1 VKEARRKIK
10 RILVANRSEIA
21 IRVFRSAH
29 ELGLQAIAIYSHE
42 DRYALHRFQA
52 DEAYQVGVAGEPIR
66 SYLDIEA
73 ILALAVKHDIDA
85 IHPGYGFLSENP
97 EFARRCREEGIIFI
111 GPATDTLDAL
121 GDKTSARQLAE
132 KAGVPVL
139 GGSKKA
145 IKTPAAG
152 LKEAKKTGFPVMLKA
167 AHGGGGRGM
176 RVVHKESEFI
186 ESLEASQRESF
197 AAFGSKDV
205 FIENFV
211 ANARHIEVQILGDGH
226 GNLVHLYE
234 RDCSVQRRY
243 QKVVEIAPA
252 PDLDPEL
259 REEICAAAC
268 AIANSANYENAGTV
282 EFLVDADSGKF
293 FFIEVNP
300 RIQVE
305 HTVTEEVTGLDLI
318 RAQILVAQGEKL
330 SGDAIGIK
338 GQDSISTIGFALQC
352 RVTTEDPTNSFMPD
366 YGRISQYRSASG
378 IGIRLD
384 AGSAFVGAVVTPYYD
399 SMLVKISARGKNFE
413 RAVLRMRRALNEFR
427 VRGVKTNIPFLLRLL
442 DDPVFRAGQCDT
454 RFIDNTPSLFDFTDK
469 PSRASRVLAYIADT
483 VVNGNELVKDRP
495 VSRRFDPVP
504 LPPNVVPP
512 DSSQRPPKGSRD
524 IYLELGADEFSQW
537 ILKQKPLLLTDTTF
551 RDAHQSLFATRM
563 RTADMKNIAASY
575 AHHCSD
581 LFSIEMWGGAT
592 FDTSMRFLK
601 EDPWQRLELLRE
613 QIPNILFQCL
623 VRSSSV
629 VGYVNYPDNVVK
641 AFIKQSVE
649 SGMDVFRVFDALNW
663 VPNMKVTMES
673 VRKYGGICE
682 ASVCY
687 TGDILNPDRTKY
699 TLDYYIDLARQL
711 QDMGA
716 HILCIKDMGGLC
728 KPEAAVLLTKALKSE
743 LDIPIH
749 FHTHDTAGIQ
759 AAAILNAAGVKL
771 DIADVA
777 MAPLSGGTS
786 QPNLNTIVESLRFG
800 RRKTGLDTAAL
811 DSIADYWRLVRDFYT
826 PFESETLPAS
836 ADLYRHEMPGGQYTN
851 LYEQAR
857 ALGLADQWA
866 TVCETYAS
874 VNQLFGDL
882 VKVTPTSKVVGDM
895 ALFMVANDLDIDD
908 VMDKDREL
916 AFPNSVV
923 DLFKGMMGK
932 PYQGFPRKVQQRILR
947 GEKPLKGRP
956 GSTLEAAD
964 FDEVIEQLKA
974 KGRDDATIK
983 DAIASVL
990 YPSVFDELVTHQNN
1004 FDDTSA
1010 LPTPVFFYGLRPG
1023 EEIVIDEERGQAL
1036 IIKYLT
1042 MSDAHEDG
1050 RRTVFFEVNGQP
1062 REVRVADRQLASSVE
1077 SHRMA
1082 DPSNASHVAAAMPGM
1097 VVNVAIAVGD
1107 KVEKGQALM
1116 VLEAM
1121 KMESTLYAEKSGKVG
1136 DVYVHAGSQIETG
1149 ELLALI
1155 D

>member
-1 VKEARRKIK
+1 MNEARRKIK

-52 DEAYQVGVAGEPIR
+52 DEAYQVGVPGEPIR

-73 ILALAVKHDIDA
+73 ILALALKHNIDA

-211 ANARHIEVQILGDGH
+211 GNARHIEVQILGDSH

-252 PDLDPEL
+252 PDLDTDL
-259 REEICAAAC
+259 RDQICNAAC

-330 SGDAIGIK
+330 SGAEIGIK

-384 AGSAFVGAVVTPYYD
+384 AGSAYVGAVVTPYYD

-413 RAVLRMRRALNEFR
+413 RAVVRMRRALNEFR

-454 RFIDNTPSLFDFTDK
+454 RFIDNTPALFDFTDK

-495 VSRRFDPVP
+495 VSRRFEPVP
-504 LPPNVVPP
+504 IPSAVTPI
-512 DSSQRPPKGSRD
+512 DSSQPPPAGTRD
-524 IYLELGADEFSQW
+524 LFKKMGADEFSQW

-601 EDPWQRLELLRE
+601 EDPWQRLEQLRE

-641 AFIKQSVE
+641 AFIKQSVD

-663 VPNMKVTMES
+663 LPNMKVTMES
-673 VRKYGGICE
+673 VQKYGGICE
-682 ASVCY
+682 ASICY
-687 TGDILNPDRTKY
+687 TGDILNPERTKY
-699 TLDYYIDLARQL
+699 TLDYYVDLARQL

-759 AAAILNAAGVKL
+759 AAAILNAADVKL

-786 QPNLNTIVESLRFG
+786 QPNMNTLVESLRFG
-800 RRKTGLDTAAL
+800 RRNTGLDTAAL

-857 ALGLADQWA
+857 ALGLADQWT

-895 ALFMVANDLDIDD
+895 ALFMVANDLDVDD

-932 PYQGFPRKVQQRILR
+932 PYKGFPKKVQQRILR

-956 GSTLEAAD
+956 GSTLPSVD
-964 FDEVIEQLKA
+964 FKEVIKELNS
-974 KGRDDATIK
+974 KGREDADLK

-990 YPSVFDELVTHQNN
+990 YPVVFDGLIDHQNKY
-1004 FDDTSA
+1004 DDTSS

-1023 EEIVIDEERGQAL
+1023 EEIVIDEERGNAL

-1042 MSDAHEDG
+1042 MSDAHDDG
-1050 RRTVFFEVNGQP
+1050 RRTVFFELNGQP
-1062 REVRVADRQLASSVE
+1062 REVRVADQQLASAVE

-1082 DPSNASHVAAAMPGM
+1082 DPANDSHVAAAMPGM
-1097 VVNVAIAVGD
+1097 VVNVAIATGD

-1136 DVYVHAGSQIETG
+1136 EIYVHAGSQIETG

>member
-1 VKEARRKIK
+1 LTHGKKIQ

-29 ELGLQAIAIYSHE
+29 ELGMQAIAIYSHE

-52 DEAYQVGVAGEPIR
+52 DESYQVGQPGEPIR
-66 SYLDIEA
+66 SYLDIESIISIA
-73 ILALAVKHDIDA
+73 RQHRIDA

-111 GPATDTLDAL
+111 GPANETLDNL
-121 GDKTSARQLAE
+121 GDKTSARNIAK

-139 GGSKKA
+139 GGSKKP
-145 IKTPAAG
+145 ITSYAAG
-152 LKEAKKTGFPVMLKA
+152 LKEAKATGFPIMLKA

-176 RVVHKESEFI
+176 RVVKNEKAFKEA
-186 ESLEASQRESF
+186 LEASQRESF
-197 AAFGSKDV
+197 AAFGSKAV

-211 ANARHIEVQILGDGH
+211 ANARHIEVQILGDQQG
-226 GNLVHLYE
+226 GLVHLYE

-252 PDLDPEL
+252 PNLSPEL
-259 REEICAAAC
+259 RDEICEAAC
-268 AIANSANYENAGTV
+268 SIARSANYQNAGTV

-305 HTVTEEVTGLDLI
+305 HTVTEEVTGLDII
-318 RAQILVAQGEKL
+318 RAQILIAQGDTL
-330 SGDAIGIK
+330 ADVGIES
-338 GQDSISTIGFALQC
+338 QSDVSTYGFALQC
-352 RVTTEDPTNSFMPD
+352 RVTTEDPGNNFMPD
-366 YGRISQYRSASG
+366 YGRINQYRSASG

-399 SMLVKISARGKNFE
+399 SMLVKVSARGRDFE
-413 RAVLRMRRALNEFR
+413 RAVLRMQRALNEFR

-442 DDPVFRAGQCDT
+442 KNPVFNAGECNT
-454 RFIDNTPSLFDFTDK
+454 RFIDTTPALFDFKDT
-469 PSRASRVLAYIADT
+469 PSRASRVLTYLADIA
-483 VVNGNELVKDRP
+483 VNDNELVADRP
-495 VSRRFDPVP
+495 VSLRRDAVPVTAIDTTAK
-504 LPPNVVPP
+504 LP
-512 DSSQRPPKGSRD
+512 QGTRD
-524 IYLELGADEFSQW
+524 LYLKLGADEFSKW
-537 ILKQKPLLLTDTTF
+537 VLKQKRLLITDTTF

-563 RTADMKNIAASY
+563 RTDDMLQIADHY
-575 AHHCSD
+575 AYHCPE

-601 EDPWQRLELLRE
+601 ENPWKRLEQLRE
-613 QIPNILFQCL
+613 RIPNILFQCL

-629 VGYVNYPDNVVK
+629 VGYVNYPDNLVR
-641 AFIKQSVE
+641 AFIEQSID

-673 VRKYGGICE
+673 VRKHGGICE
-682 ASVCY
+682 AAICY
-687 TGDILNPDRTKY
+687 TGDILNPEKHKY
-699 TLDYYIDLARQL
+699 TLDYYVDLARQL
-711 QDMGA
+711 EELGA

-743 LDIPIH
+743 LSIPIH

-759 AAAILNAAGVKL
+759 AAAILNASGAKL
-771 DIADVA
+771 DIADAA

-786 QPNLNTIVESLRFG
+786 QPNLNTIAEAIRFNP
-800 RRKTGLDTAAL
+800 RATGLDARRL
-811 DSIADYWRLVRDFYT
+811 DEIADYWRSVRDFYT
-826 PFESETLPAS
+826 PFQSETLPAS
-836 ADLYRHEMPGGQYTN
+836 GDLYRHEMPGGQYTN

-857 ALGLADQWA
+857 ALGLADQWSK
-866 TVCETYAS
+866 VCDTYAS

-908 VMDKDREL
+908 VMNPDKEL

-923 DLFKGMMGK
+923 DLFSGMMGK
-932 PYQGFPRKVQQRILR
+932 PYKGFPKKVQQRILR
-947 GEKPLKGRP
+947 GEKPMRGRP
-956 GSTLEAAD
+956 GTALDPVDFEAVTQELVELGLD
-964 FDEVIEQLKA
+964 SP
-974 KGRDDATIK
+974 TIK
-983 DAIASVL
+983 DAIACAL
-990 YPSVFDELVTHQNN
+990 YPAVFKDLVAHQERY
-1004 FDDTSA
+1004 DDTSA

-1023 EEIVIDEERGQAL
+1023 EEIVIDEDKGKAL
-1036 IIKYLT
+1036 IIKFLT
-1042 MSDAHEDG
+1042 VGDPHQDG
-1050 RRTVFFEVNGQP
+1050 RRTVFFELNGQP
-1062 REVRVADRQLASSVE
+1062 REVSIADRHLTSSVD

-1082 DPSNASHVAAAMPGM
+1082 DPSNDNHIAAAMPGM
-1097 VVNVAIAVGD
+1097 VVNVAIAVGE
-1107 KVEKGQALM
+1107 KVEKGQSVM

-1121 KMESTLYAEKSGKVG
+1121 KMESTIYAQKAGKIKEILVKP
-1136 DVYVHAGSQIETG
+1136 GSEIETG
-1149 ELLALI
+1149 ELLAI
-1155 D
+1155 VE

>member
-1 VKEARRKIK
+1 
-10 RILVANRSEIA
+10 
-21 IRVFRSAH
+21 
-29 ELGLQAIAIYSHE
+29 
-42 DRYALHRFQA
+42 
-52 DEAYQVGVAGEPIR
+52 
-66 SYLDIEA
+66 
-73 ILALAVKHDIDA
+73 
-85 IHPGYGFLSENP
+85 
-97 EFARRCREEGIIFI
+97 
-111 GPATDTLDAL
+111 
-121 GDKTSARQLAE
+121 
-132 KAGVPVL
+132 
-139 GGSKKA
+139 
-145 IKTPAAG
+145 
-152 LKEAKKTGFPVMLKA
+152 
-167 AHGGGGRGM
+167 
-176 RVVHKESEFI
+176 
-186 ESLEASQRESF
+186 
-197 AAFGSKDV
+197 
-205 FIENFV
+205 
-211 ANARHIEVQILGDGH
+211 
-226 GNLVHLYE
+226 
-234 RDCSVQRRY
+234 
-243 QKVVEIAPA
+243 
-252 PDLDPEL
+252 
-259 REEICAAAC
+259 
-268 AIANSANYENAGTV
+268 
-282 EFLVDADSGKF
+282 
-293 FFIEVNP
+293 
-300 RIQVE
+300 
-305 HTVTEEVTGLDLI
+305 
-318 RAQILVAQGEKL
+318 
-330 SGDAIGIK
+330 
-338 GQDSISTIGFALQC
+338 
-352 RVTTEDPTNSFMPD
+352 
-366 YGRISQYRSASG
+366 
-378 IGIRLD
+378 
-384 AGSAFVGAVVTPYYD
+384 
-399 SMLVKISARGKNFE
+399 
-413 RAVLRMRRALNEFR
+413 
-427 VRGVKTNIPFLLRLL
+427 
-442 DDPVFRAGQCDT
+442 
-454 RFIDNTPSLFDFTDK
+454 
-469 PSRASRVLAYIADT
+469 
-483 VVNGNELVKDRP
+483 
-495 VSRRFDPVP
+495 
-504 LPPNVVPP
+504 
-512 DSSQRPPKGSRD
+512 
-524 IYLELGADEFSQW
+524 
-537 ILKQKPLLLTDTTF
+537 
-551 RDAHQSLFATRM
+551 M

-601 EDPWQRLELLRE
+601 EDPWQRLEQLRE

-641 AFIKQSVE
+641 AFIKQSVD

-663 VPNMKVTMES
+663 LPNMKVTMES
-673 VRKYGGICE
+673 VQKYGGICE
-682 ASVCY
+682 ASICY
-687 TGDILNPDRTKY
+687 TGDILNPERTKY
-699 TLDYYIDLARQL
+699 TLDYYVDLARQL

-759 AAAILNAAGVKL
+759 AAAILNAADVKL

-786 QPNLNTIVESLRFG
+786 QPNMNTLVESLRFG
-800 RRKTGLDTAAL
+800 RRNTGLDTAAL

-857 ALGLADQWA
+857 ALGLADQWT

-895 ALFMVANDLDIDD
+895 ALFMVANDLDVDD

-932 PYQGFPRKVQQRILR
+932 PYKGFPKKVQQRILR

-956 GSTLEAAD
+956 GSTLPSVD
-964 FDEVIEQLKA
+964 FKEVIKELNS
-974 KGRDDATIK
+974 KGREDADLK

-990 YPSVFDELVTHQNN
+990 YPVVFDGLIDHQNKY
-1004 FDDTSA
+1004 DDTSS

-1023 EEIVIDEERGQAL
+1023 EEIVIDEERGNAL

-1042 MSDAHEDG
+1042 MSDAHDDG
-1050 RRTVFFEVNGQP
+1050 RRTVFFELNGQP
-1062 REVRVADRQLASSVE
+1062 REVRIADQQLASAVE

-1082 DPSNASHVAAAMPGM
+1082 DPANDSHVAAAMPGM
-1097 VVNVAIAVGD
+1097 VVNVAIATGD

-1136 DVYVHAGSQIETG
+1136 EIYVHAGSQIETG

>member
-1 VKEARRKIK
+1 MVNILPNDKKIK

-29 ELGLQAIAIYSHE
+29 ELGLKAIAIYSHE

-52 DEAYQVGVAGEPIR
+52 DESYLVGKPGEPIR

-73 ILALAVKHDIDA
+73 IIAIALQHNIDA

-97 EFARRCREEGIIFI
+97 QFAARCREEGIIFI
-111 GPATDTLDAL
+111 GPANETLNNL
-121 GDKTSARQLAE
+121 GDKTSARNIAK

-145 IKTPAAG
+145 ITSYASG
-152 LKEAKKTGFPVMLKA
+152 LKEAKSTGFPIMLKA

-176 RVVHKESEFI
+176 RVVKE
-186 ESLEASQRESF
+186 ESSFKEALEASQRESF
-197 AAFGSKDV
+197 AAFGSKAV

-211 ANARHIEVQILGDGH
+211 ANARHIEVQILGDTH

-252 PDLDPEL
+252 PNLCEKL
-259 REEICAAAC
+259 RDEICEAAC
-268 AIANSANYENAGTV
+268 AIARSANYQNAGTV

-318 RAQILVAQGEKL
+318 RAQILIAQGDRL
-330 SGDAIGIK
+330 DALGIK
-338 GQDSISTIGFALQC
+338 NQSDITTHGFALQC
-352 RVTTEDPTNSFMPD
+352 RVTTEDPGNNFMPD
-366 YGRISQYRSASG
+366 YGRINQYRSASG

-399 SMLVKISARGKNFE
+399 SMLVKVSARGRDFE
-413 RAVLRMRRALNEFR
+413 RAVLRMQRALNEFR

-442 DDPVFRAGQCDT
+442 KNPVFNAGECNT
-454 RFIDNTPSLFDFTDK
+454 RFIDTTPELFEFKDL
-469 PSRASRVLAYIADT
+469 PSRASRVLTYLAD
-483 VVNGNELVKDRP
+483 VAVNGNELVEGRP
-495 VSRRFDPVP
+495 ESRRRD
-504 LPPNVVPP
+504 VVALAPIAANP
-512 DSSQRPPKGSRD
+512 TLPKGTRD
-524 IYLELGADEFSQW
+524 LFLEMGADDFSQW
-537 ILKQKPLLLTDTTF
+537 ILKQKRLLLTDTTF

-563 RTADMKNIAASY
+563 RTDDMLNIANHY
-575 AHHCSD
+575 AHHCSE

-601 EDPWQRLELLRE
+601 ENPWQRLEQLRE
-613 QIPNILFQCL
+613 RIPNILFQCL

-629 VGYVNYPDNVVK
+629 VGYVNYPDNLVK

-663 VPNMKVTMES
+663 VPNMKVTMDS
-673 VRKYGGICE
+673 VRKHGGICE
-682 ASVCY
+682 AAICY
-687 TGDILNPDRTKY
+687 TGDILNPEKHKY
-699 TLDYYIDLARQL
+699 TLDYYIDLAKQL
-711 QDMGA
+711 EDLGA

-728 KPEAAVLLTKALKSE
+728 KPEAAVILTKALKSE
-743 LDIPIH
+743 LSIPVH

-759 AAAILNAAGVKL
+759 AAAILNASSAKL

-786 QPNLNTIVESLRFG
+786 QPNLNTVAEAIRFSP
-800 RRKTGLDTAAL
+800 RATGLDSRKL
-811 DSIADYWRLVRDFYT
+811 DEIADYWRSVRDFYT

-836 ADLYRHEMPGGQYTN
+836 GDLYRHEMPGGQYTN

-857 ALGLADQWA
+857 ALGLADQWS
-866 TVCETYAS
+866 TVCDTYAS
-874 VNQLFGDL
+874 VNQLFGDI

-908 VMDKDREL
+908 VMDPSREL

-923 DLFKGMMGK
+923 DLFSGMMGK
-932 PYQGFPRKVQQRILR
+932 PYKGFPKKVQNRILR
-947 GEKPLKGRP
+947 GEKPMRGRP
-956 GSTLEAAD
+956 GTALEPINFNQIKA
-964 FDEVIEQLKA
+964 ELVELGIESPTDQ
-974 KGRDDATIK
+974 
-983 DAIASVL
+983 DAIASAL
-990 YPSVFDELVTHQNN
+990 YPAVFKDLVNHQERY
-1004 FDDTSA
+1004 DDTSA
-1010 LPTPVFFYGLRPG
+1010 LPTPVFFYGLRAG
-1023 EEIVIDEERGQAL
+1023 EEIVIDEYQGRAL
-1036 IIKYLT
+1036 IIKFLT
-1042 MSDAHEDG
+1042 VGDAHQDG
-1050 RRTVFFEVNGQP
+1050 RRTVFFELNGQP
-1062 REVRVADRQLASSVE
+1062 REVSIVDRALTSSVD

-1082 DPSNASHVAAAMPGM
+1082 DPSNEDHVAAAMPGM
-1097 VVNVAIAVGD
+1097 VVNVAIGVGE
-1107 KVEKGQALM
+1107 KVEKGQSVM

-1121 KMESTLYAEKSGKVG
+1121 KMESTIYAQKSGKIKEILVKP
-1136 DVYVHAGSQIETG
+1136 GSEIETG
-1149 ELLALI
+1149 ELLAI
-1155 D
+1155 IE

>member
-1 VKEARRKIK
+1 MNEARRKIK

-52 DEAYQVGVAGEPIR
+52 DEAYQVGVPGEPIR

-73 ILALAVKHDIDA
+73 ILALALKHNIDA

-211 ANARHIEVQILGDGH
+211 GNARHIEVQILGDSH

-252 PDLDPEL
+252 PDLDTDL
-259 REEICAAAC
+259 RDQICNAAC

-330 SGDAIGIK
+330 SGAEIGIK

-384 AGSAFVGAVVTPYYD
+384 AGSAYVGAVVTPYYD

-413 RAVLRMRRALNEFR
+413 RAVVRMRRALNEFR

-454 RFIDNTPSLFDFTDK
+454 RFIDNTAALFDFTDK

-495 VSRRFDPVP
+495 ESRRFEPVP
-504 LPPNVVPP
+504 IPSAVTPIDTSQPPPE
-512 DSSQRPPKGSRD
+512 GTRD
-524 IYLELGADEFSQW
+524 RFKKMGADEFSQW

-601 EDPWQRLELLRE
+601 EDPWQRLEQLRE

-641 AFIKQSVE
+641 AFIKQSVD

-663 VPNMKVTMES
+663 LPNMKVTMES
-673 VRKYGGICE
+673 VQKYGGICE
-682 ASVCY
+682 ASICY
-687 TGDILNPDRTKY
+687 TGDILNPERTKY
-699 TLDYYIDLARQL
+699 TLDYYVDLARQL

-759 AAAILNAAGVKL
+759 AAAILNAADVKL

-786 QPNLNTIVESLRFG
+786 QPNMNTLVESLRFG
-800 RRKTGLDTAAL
+800 RRNTGLDTAAL

-857 ALGLADQWA
+857 ALGLADQWT

-895 ALFMVANDLDIDD
+895 ALFMVANDLDVDD

-932 PYQGFPRKVQQRILR
+932 PYKGFPKKVQQRILR

-956 GSTLEAAD
+956 GSTLPSVD
-964 FDEVIEQLKA
+964 FKEVIKELNS
-974 KGRDDATIK
+974 KGREDADLK

-990 YPSVFDELVTHQNN
+990 YPVVFDGLIDHQNKY
-1004 FDDTSA
+1004 DDTSS

-1023 EEIVIDEERGQAL
+1023 EEIVIDEERGNAL

-1050 RRTVFFEVNGQP
+1050 RRTVFFELNGQP
-1062 REVRVADRQLASSVE
+1062 REVRVADQQLASAVE

-1082 DPSNASHVAAAMPGM
+1082 DPANDSHVAAAMPGM
-1097 VVNVAIAVGD
+1097 VVNVAIATGD

-1136 DVYVHAGSQIETG
+1136 EIYVHAGSQIETG

>member
-1 VKEARRKIK
+1 MKKNKIE
-10 RILVANRSEIA
+10 RVLVANRSEIA

-52 DEAYQVGVAGEPIR
+52 DESYQVGQPGEPIR
-66 SYLDIEA
+66 SYLDIDA
-73 ILALAVKHDIDA
+73 IIAIALQHNIDA

-97 EFARRCREEGIIFI
+97 EFARRCREAGIIFI
-111 GPATDTLDAL
+111 GPSTETLDSL
-121 GDKTSARQLAE
+121 GDKTSARALAQ

-145 IKTPAAG
+145 IKNYESG

-176 RVVHKESEFI
+176 RVVRKESEFKQA
-186 ESLEASQRESF
+186 LEASQRESD
-197 AAFGSKDV
+197 AAFGSTDV

-211 ANARHIEVQILGDGH
+211 GNARHIEVQILGDKA
-226 GNLVHLYE
+226 GNLVHLFE

-252 PDLDPEL
+252 PNLDEGL
-259 REEICAAAC
+259 RNEICEAAC
-268 AIANSANYENAGTV
+268 AIARDSNYENAGTV

-305 HTVTEEVTGLDLI
+305 HTVTEEVTGIDLI
-318 RAQILVAQGEKL
+318 RAQILVAQGDSL
-330 SGDAIGIK
+330 SDKSIGIK
-338 GQDSISTIGFALQC
+338 SQSDIKVHGFALQC
-352 RVTTEDPTNSFMPD
+352 RVTTEDPGNNFMPD

-399 SMLVKISARGKNFE
+399 SMLVKISARGKNFD
-413 RAVLRMRRALNEFR
+413 RAVTRMQRALNEFR

-442 DDPVFRAGQCDT
+442 GDPVFRAGSCDT
-454 RFIDNTPSLFDFTDK
+454 RFIDNTPALFDFKDV
-469 PSRASRVLAYIADT
+469 PSRASRVLTYLAD
-483 VVNGNELVKDRP
+483 VAVNGNELVANRP
-495 VSRRFDPVP
+495 ESRRRDPVP
-504 LPPNVVPP
+504 IEQPDIKAKVP
-512 DSSQRPPKGSRD
+512 QGTRD
-524 IYLELGADEFSQW
+524 LFLKMGADDFSQW
-537 ILKQKPLLLTDTTF
+537 ILKQKRLLLTDTTF

-563 RTADMKNIAASY
+563 RTDDMLNIANTY
-575 AHHCSD
+575 AHDCPE

-601 EDPWQRLELLRE
+601 ENPWQRLEMLRE
-613 QIPNILFQCL
+613 RIPNILFQCL

-629 VGYVNYPDNVVK
+629 VGYVNYPDNLVR
-641 AFIKQSVE
+641 AFIKQSID

-663 VPNMKVTMES
+663 LPNMKVTMDS
-673 VRKYGGICE
+673 VRKHGGICE
-682 ASVCY
+682 ASICY
-687 TGDILNPDRTKY
+687 TGDILNPDRHKY
-699 TLDYYIDLARQL
+699 TLDYYVDLAKQL
-711 QDMGA
+711 ETMGA

-728 KPEAAVLLTKALKSE
+728 KPDAVVLLTKALKSE
-743 LDIPIH
+743 LNIPIH

-759 AAAILNAAGVKL
+759 AAAILNASGAKL

-786 QPNLNTIVESLRFG
+786 QPNLNTIAESLRFNS
-800 RRKTGLDTAAL
+800 RNTKLDTGKL
-811 DSIADYWRLVRDFYT
+811 DKIADYWRSVRDFYT
-826 PFESETLPAS
+826 PFESETLPAT

-857 ALGLADQWA
+857 ALGLADQWT
-866 TVCETYAS
+866 TVCDTYAG

-895 ALFMVANDLDIDD
+895 ALFMVANSLTIED
-908 VMDKDREL
+908 VMDPDREL

-923 DLFKGMMGK
+923 ELFSGMMGK
-932 PYQGFPRKVQQRILR
+932 PYKGFPKKVQNRILR
-947 GEKPLKGRP
+947 GEKPMRGRP
-956 GSTLEAAD
+956 GQTLEPVD
-964 FDEVIEQLKA
+964 FDAVAEELK
-974 KGRDDATIK
+974 KRGLDSPELK
-983 DAIASVL
+983 DIIASAL
-990 YPSVFDELVTHQNN
+990 YPQVFADLVQHQNRY
-1004 FDDTSA
+1004 DDTSA

-1023 EEIVIDEERGQAL
+1023 EEIVIDEYQGRGL
-1036 IIKYLT
+1036 IIKFLT
-1042 MSDAHEDG
+1042 VGDAHSDG
-1050 RRTVFFEVNGQP
+1050 RRTVFFELNGQP
-1062 REVRVADRQLASSVE
+1062 REVSIADNNLTSSVL
-1077 SHRMA
+1077 SHRKA
-1082 DPSNASHVAAAMPGM
+1082 DPGNDNHIAAAMPGM
-1097 VVNVAIAVGD
+1097 VVKVAVAAGD
-1107 KVEKGQALM
+1107 KIEKGQTVM

-1121 KMESTLYAEKSGKVG
+1121 KMESTLYAEKSGSVKEVL
-1136 DVYVHAGSQIETG
+1136 VQPGSEIESG
-1149 ELLALI
+1149 ELLVVME
-1155 D
+1155 

>member
-1 VKEARRKIK
+1 MSQPKKIK

-52 DEAYQVGVAGEPIR
+52 DESYQVGVAGEPIR

-73 ILALAVKHDIDA
+73 IIKIALKQKIDA

-97 EFARRCREEGIIFI
+97 QFARRCREEGIIFI
-111 GPATDTLDAL
+111 GPQTETLDAL
-121 GDKTSARQLAE
+121 GDKTSARALAE

-139 GGSKKA
+139 GGTKKA
-145 IKTPAAG
+145 ITTAAAG
-152 LKEAKKTGFPVMLKA
+152 LKEAKKIGFPIMLKA

-176 RVVHKESEFI
+176 RVVHEESEFKQ
-186 ESLEASQRESF
+186 SLEASQRESN
-197 AAFGSKDV
+197 AAFGSTDV

-211 ANARHIEVQILGDGH
+211 GNARHIEVQILGDSH

-252 PDLDPEL
+252 PNLDPEL
-259 REEICAAAC
+259 RDRICDAAC
-268 AIANSANYENAGTV
+268 AIATNSSYENAGTV
-282 EFLVDADSGKF
+282 EFLVDADSDQF
-293 FFIEVNP
+293 YFIEVNP

-305 HTVTEEVTGLDLI
+305 HTVTEEVTGIDLI
-318 RAQILVAQGEKL
+318 RAQILVAEGERL
-330 SGDAIGIK
+330 DGARVGIK
-338 GQDSISTIGFALQC
+338 NQKSIQTIGFALQC
-352 RVTTEDPTNSFMPD
+352 RVTTEDPGNNFMPD
-366 YGRISQYRSASG
+366 YGRINQYRSASG

-399 SMLVKISARGKNFE
+399 SMLVKISARAKNFD
-413 RAVLRMRRALNEFR
+413 RAATRMQRALNEFR

-442 DDPVFRAGQCDT
+442 DDPVFRAGKCDT
-454 RFIDNTPSLFDFTDK
+454 RFIDNTPELFDFIDR
-469 PSRASRVLAYIADT
+469 PSRASRVLTYLAD
-483 VVNGNELVKDRP
+483 VAVNGNDLVADRP
-495 VSRRFDPVP
+495 KSRRLDPVP
-504 LPPNVVPP
+504 IPTVESGARLPE
-512 DSSQRPPKGSRD
+512 GSRD
-524 IYLELGADEFSQW
+524 IFLKLGADGFSEW
-537 ILKQKPLLLTDTTF
+537 IGKQKRLLITDTTF

-563 RTADMKNIAASY
+563 RTDDMLKIADAY
-575 AHHCSD
+575 AHHCAD

-601 EDPWQRLELLRE
+601 EDPWQRLEQLRE
-613 QIPNILFQCL
+613 RIPNILFQCL

-663 VPNMKVTMES
+663 APNMKVTMDS
-673 VRKYGGICE
+673 VRKYGGLCE
-682 ASVCY
+682 ASICY
-687 TGDILNPDRTKY
+687 TGDILNPERNKY
-699 TLDYYIDLARQL
+699 TLEYYVDLARQL
-711 QDMGA
+711 EDMGA

-728 KPEAAVLLTKALKSE
+728 KPDAAVLLTKTLKSE
-743 LDIPIH
+743 LSIPVH

-759 AAAILNAAGVKL
+759 AAAILNASGVKL
-771 DIADVA
+771 DIADAA

-786 QPNLNTIVESLRFG
+786 QPNLNTIAESLRFNK
-800 RRKTGLDTAAL
+800 RDTGLDTGNL
-811 DSIADYWRLVRDFYT
+811 DKIADYWRLVRDFYT
-826 PFESETLPAS
+826 PFESETLPAT

-857 ALGLADQWA
+857 ALGLADQWT
-866 TVCETYAS
+866 TVCDTYAS

-895 ALFMVANDLDIDD
+895 ALFMVANDLSVED

-923 DLFKGMMGK
+923 ELFKGMMGK
-932 PYQGFPRKVQQRILR
+932 PYQGFPKPVQKRILR
-947 GEKPLKGRP
+947 GDKPLSGRP
-956 GSTLEAAD
+956 GKSLESIDLNAEIDRLAT
-964 FDEVIEQLKA
+964 I
-974 KGRDDATIK
+974 GRDNPDMK

-990 YPSVFDELVTHQNN
+990 YPGVFAELVKHQNKY
-1004 FDDTSA
+1004 DDTSG
-1010 LPTPVFFYGLRPG
+1010 LPTPAFFYGLRPG
-1023 EEIVIDEERGQAL
+1023 EEIVIDEDRGQAL
-1036 IIKYLT
+1036 IIKFLT
-1042 MSDAHEDG
+1042 VGDPHEDG
-1050 RRTVFFEVNGQP
+1050 RRSVFFEVNGQP
-1062 REVRVADRQLASSVE
+1062 REVTVADKNLVSSVV
-1077 SHRMA
+1077 SHRQA
-1082 DPSNASHVAAAMPGM
+1082 EPSNENHVAAAMPGM
-1097 VVNVAIAVGD
+1097 VVNVAVAAGD
-1107 KVEKGQALM
+1107 KIEKGQTLM

-1121 KMESTLYAEKSGKVG
+1121 KMESTLYAEKAGVMKEILVRP
-1136 DVYVHAGSQIETG
+1136 GSQIESG
-1149 ELLALI
+1149 ELLAVI
-1155 D
+1155 E

>member
-1 VKEARRKIK
+1 MTHGKKIQ

-29 ELGLQAIAIYSHE
+29 ELGMQAIAIYSHE

-52 DEAYQVGVAGEPIR
+52 DESYQVGQPGEPIR
-66 SYLDIEA
+66 SYLDIESIISIA
-73 ILALAVKHDIDA
+73 RQHRIDA

-111 GPATDTLDAL
+111 GPANETLDNL
-121 GDKTSARQLAE
+121 GDKTSARNIAK

-139 GGSKKA
+139 GGSKKP
-145 IKTPAAG
+145 ITSYAAG
-152 LKEAKKTGFPVMLKA
+152 LKEAKATGFPIMLKA

-176 RVVHKESEFI
+176 RVVKNEKAFKEA
-186 ESLEASQRESF
+186 LEASQRESF
-197 AAFGSKDV
+197 AAFGSKAV

-211 ANARHIEVQILGDGH
+211 ANARHIEVQILGDQQG
-226 GNLVHLYE
+226 GLVHLYE

-252 PDLDPEL
+252 PNLSPEL
-259 REEICAAAC
+259 RDEICEAAC
-268 AIANSANYENAGTV
+268 SIARSANYQNAGTV

-305 HTVTEEVTGLDLI
+305 HTVTEEVTGLDII
-318 RAQILVAQGEKL
+318 RAQILIAQGDTL
-330 SGDAIGIK
+330 ADVGIES
-338 GQDSISTIGFALQC
+338 QSDVSTYGFALQC
-352 RVTTEDPTNSFMPD
+352 RVTTEDPGNNFMPD
-366 YGRISQYRSASG
+366 YGRINQYRSASG

-399 SMLVKISARGKNFE
+399 SMLVKVSARGRDFE
-413 RAVLRMRRALNEFR
+413 RAVLRMQRALNEFR

-442 DDPVFRAGQCDT
+442 KNPVFNAGECNT
-454 RFIDNTPSLFDFTDK
+454 RFIDTTPALFDFKDT
-469 PSRASRVLAYIADT
+469 PSRASRVLTYLADIA
-483 VVNGNELVKDRP
+483 VNDNELVADRP
-495 VSRRFDPVP
+495 VSLRRDAVPVTAIDTTAK
-504 LPPNVVPP
+504 LP
-512 DSSQRPPKGSRD
+512 QGTRD
-524 IYLELGADEFSQW
+524 LYLKLGADEFSKW
-537 ILKQKPLLLTDTTF
+537 VLKQKRLLITDTTF

-563 RTADMKNIAASY
+563 RTDDMLQIADHY
-575 AHHCSD
+575 AYHCPE

-601 EDPWQRLELLRE
+601 ENPWKRLEQLRE
-613 QIPNILFQCL
+613 RIPNILFQCL

-629 VGYVNYPDNVVK
+629 VGYVNYPDNLVR
-641 AFIKQSVE
+641 AFIEQSID

-673 VRKYGGICE
+673 VRKNGGVCE
-682 ASVCY
+682 AAICY
-687 TGDILNPDRTKY
+687 TGDILNPEKHKY
-699 TLDYYIDLARQL
+699 TLDYYVDLARQL
-711 QDMGA
+711 EELGA

-743 LDIPIH
+743 LSIPIH

-759 AAAILNAAGVKL
+759 AAAILNASGAKL
-771 DIADVA
+771 DIADAA

-786 QPNLNTIVESLRFG
+786 QPNLNTIAEAIRFNP
-800 RRKTGLDTAAL
+800 RATGLDARRL
-811 DSIADYWRLVRDFYT
+811 DEIADYWRSVRDFYT
-826 PFESETLPAS
+826 PFQSETLPAS
-836 ADLYRHEMPGGQYTN
+836 GDLYRHEMPGGQYTN

-857 ALGLADQWA
+857 ALGLADQWSK
-866 TVCETYAS
+866 VCDTYAS

-908 VMDKDREL
+908 VMNPDKEL

-923 DLFKGMMGK
+923 DLFSGMMGK
-932 PYQGFPRKVQQRILR
+932 PYKGFPKKVQQRILR
-947 GEKPLKGRP
+947 GEKPMRGRP
-956 GSTLEAAD
+956 GTALDPVDFEAVTQELVELGLD
-964 FDEVIEQLKA
+964 SP
-974 KGRDDATIK
+974 TIK
-983 DAIASVL
+983 DAIACAL
-990 YPSVFDELVTHQNN
+990 YPAVFKDLVAHQERY
-1004 FDDTSA
+1004 DDTSA

-1023 EEIVIDEERGQAL
+1023 EEIVIDEDKGKAL
-1036 IIKYLT
+1036 IIKFLT
-1042 MSDAHEDG
+1042 VGDPHQDG
-1050 RRTVFFEVNGQP
+1050 RRTVFFELNGQP
-1062 REVRVADRQLASSVE
+1062 REVSIADRHLTSSVD

-1082 DPSNASHVAAAMPGM
+1082 DPSNDNHIAAAMPGM
-1097 VVNVAIAVGD
+1097 VVNVAIAVGE
-1107 KVEKGQALM
+1107 KVEKGQSVM

-1121 KMESTLYAEKSGKVG
+1121 KMESTIYAQKAGKIKEILVKP
-1136 DVYVHAGSQIETG
+1136 GSEIETG
-1149 ELLALI
+1149 ELLAI
-1155 D
+1155 VE